1 MDYESDKFGPDLL
14 DTVVRGVVIL
24 LGISSL
30 CVAIFVL
37 VELGAFFTQ
46 EPQTA
51 AEAHAMAH
59 SVVGVLVAGVIGV
72 GGFGLAGAILLTTAY
87 VNLHRLSALTLVLTG
102 LVGLLFAETWSN
114 DSIFVASV
122 LIATFGG
129 YALYEDT
136 TNSGLFEFIAGVTA
150 LLWFVELL
158 LLLILTLGLPR
169 QAVWFVPS
177 LVIIWIRHLL
187 GIGALGILVA
197 AGWCRYRDR
206 SVPRAPVVL
215 TAAILLSYLPGGVR
229 AALLEYAIAGLT
241 PIDWIQVIVATGAAL
256 TISAGSLGSLVQR
269 FRRLVDYRW

>member
-1 MDYESDKFGPDLL
+1 MDYKFGTSGPDLL
-14 DTVVRGVVIL
+14 GTVIRGVVVL

-30 CVAIFVL
+30 SVVAFVL
-37 VELGAFFTQ
+37 VELGTFLTQ

-59 SVVGVLVAGVIGV
+59 SVVGILVAGVIGV
-72 GGFGLAGAILLTTAY
+72 GGFGLAGVILLITAY
-87 VNLHRLSALTLVLTG
+87 VNRHRLSAITLVLTG
-102 LVGLLFAETWSN
+102 IVGLLLAETWSN

-136 TNSGLFEFIAGVTA
+136 TNSGLLEFIAGMTT
-150 LLWFVELL
+150 LLWFVEFL

-169 QAVWFVPS
+169 LIVWFVPS

-187 GIGALGILVA
+187 GIGALGILAA
-197 AGWCRYRDR
+197 AGWYRYRDR

-215 TAAILLSYLPGGVR
+215 AAAILLNYFPGEVR

-241 PIDWIQVIVATGAAL
+241 PVDWIQVIVATGAAI
-256 TISAGSLGSLVQR
+256 TISAGPVGSLVQR
-269 FRRLVDYRW
+269 FRR